1 MKSRKIS
8 ISKQQLGSFKEHA
21 FVLSGT
27 LSFFSPELKLTG
39 RRRVNFLARI
49 CGYPNHSSMCVHA
62 KQKSNTSALVL
73 FSPDRARLIAARIVR
88 ERPSISL
95 DMAIAALVKS
105 SSALYRDK
113 NNRWTVGDI
122 MEFGDGVFHLLFHN
136 TPNKSSLVLGSAL
149 KLSPRIGRNTQQVA
163 NNSAMRALRQ
173 FANSPAMSAVQRV
186 VNSPEMRAFRQFA
199 NSSVMSAVQRVVD
212 SPKMRA
218 FRQFANS
225 PAMSAVQRVVDS
237 PEMRAFRQFANSPA
251 MSAVQCV
258 VNSPEMRAF
267 RQFTK
272 IPALSAAQRVINSPE
287 MHAVQQMANSSAVR
301 LTQEMTNGSGTQAV
315 RRSATHS
322 KNS

>member
-199 NSSVMSAVQRVVD
+199 NSSAMSAVQRVVD

-225 PAMSAVQRVVDS
+225 PAMSAVQR
-237 PEMRAFRQFANSPA
+237 
-251 MSAVQCV
+251 V

>member
-186 VNSPEMRAFRQFA
+186 VNSPEMRAFRQF
-199 NSSVMSAVQRVVD
+199 
-212 SPKMRA
+212 
-218 FRQFANS
+218 
-225 PAMSAVQRVVDS
+225 
-237 PEMRAFRQFANSPA
+237 
-251 MSAVQCV
+251 
-258 VNSPEMRAF
+258 
-267 RQFTK
+267 TK